1 VVSLSSGHDKQSR
14 DNTFSPASVNL
25 PESSVEMDNKIPNN
39 ESSTDR
45 ISTPPPLCNLDMEVI
60 RNLPSDVFS
69 ELNEIYR
76 GKLIDY
82 IANWKNTSESSSP
95 SGNSFLEQKGK
106 LFRFISVSIT
116 LLKLVTHAF
125 NLFLLAATNNEE
137 ELSYSEPIPQ
147 INLFSKNKVSI
158 FPYFIISYLILDDL
172 LELAFIFLRFFP
184 YLILIK
190 ILN

>member
-1 VVSLSSGHDKQSR
+1 MVSLSSGHDKQSR